1 MATREVQSL
10 EETARRIRIAIV
22 KMITRAGSG
31 HPGGSLS
38 CTDIL
43 TALYFSVMRHDPKR
57 PEWEDRDR
65 FILSKGH
72 AAPALY
78 AVLGEADYF
87 PRDWLDTFS
96 ANASRLQKHPDRL
109 MVPGIEISTGALGQ
123 GLSVGI
129 GIALDGRIRKK
140 DYRVYV
146 VIGDGESDEGQ
157 IWEAAMAA
165 SHFRLGSLV
174 AFLDYNRLQV
184 DGTTGQIMGLEPV
197 DQKWAAFGWHVQ
209 VIDGHDMRQIL
220 EAVET
225 AHGVEHK
232 PSMIIAKTVKGK
244 GVSFAEN
251 RVEWHAQAFTS
262 EQCEQ
267 AMAELEAT
275 RKETS

>member
-1 MATREVQSL
+1 MAQRDTGAL
-10 EETARRIRIAIV
+10 EEIARKIRIEIV
-22 KMITRAGSG
+22 RMITRAGSG

-43 TALYFSVMRHDPKR
+43 TALYFEVMRHDSGQ

-78 AVLGEADYF
+78 AVLAQAGYF
-87 PRDWLDTFS
+87 PRDWLQTFS
-96 ANASRLQKHPDRL
+96 ADDSRLQKHPDRL
-109 MVPGIEISTGALGQ
+109 IVPGIEISTGALGQ

-165 SHFRLGSLV
+165 SHFGLGNLT

-184 DGTTGQIMGLEPV
+184 DGTTRQIMDLEPV
-197 DQKWAAFGWHVQ
+197 DQKWASFGWHVQ
-209 VIDGHDMRQIL
+209 VIDGHDMAQIL
-220 EAVET
+220 EAVERT
-225 AHGVEHK
+225 RETEHK
-232 PSMIIAKTVKGK
+232 PSMIVARTVKGK

-251 RVEWHAQAFTS
+251 KVEWHAQAFTP
-262 EQCEQ
+262 EQGQQ
-267 AMAELEAT
+267 AVAELEAA
-275 RKETS
+275 RKGSG